1 MKVSYFFDLATM
13 ATMATKLTKS
23 SRTLKQLLTELKAIS
38 SGEGSLAA
46 KYIVDQYRRYE
57 TTEQVHCRAKE
68 EMQFTAETYR
78 CYLEST
84 RKLKELNESY
94 RGKGERTVRD
104 TADMVG
110 FKLPHDPK

>member
-1 MKVSYFFDLATM
+1 M
-13 ATMATKLTKS
+13 ATTATKLSTS
-23 SRTLKQLLTELKAIS
+23 SQTLKRLLSELKSINMGS
-38 SGEGSLAA
+38 SSLAA
-46 KYIVDQYRRYE
+46 KYIVDQYRRFE

-68 EMQFTAETYR
+68 ELQFTAETYLS
-78 CYLEST
+78 YLEST

-94 RGKGERTVRD
+94 RGKGERSIRD

>member
-1 MKVSYFFDLATM
+1 M
-13 ATMATKLTKS
+13 ATAVRAASGS
-23 SRTLKQLLTELKAIS
+23 STLKALLSELKAIRS
-38 SGEGSLAA
+38 NDGAGAYSLAS
-46 KYIVDQYRRYE
+46 KYITEQYRRFE

-68 EMQFTAETYR
+68 ELQFTAQTYR
-78 CYLEST
+78 CYLESL

-94 RGKGERTVRD
+94 RGKGERSIRE